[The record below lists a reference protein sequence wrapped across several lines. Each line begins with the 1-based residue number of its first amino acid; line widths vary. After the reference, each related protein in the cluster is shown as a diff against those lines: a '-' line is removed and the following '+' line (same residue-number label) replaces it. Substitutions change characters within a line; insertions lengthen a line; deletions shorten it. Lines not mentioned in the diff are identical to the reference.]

1 MIRELIKED
10 YENIKKLVYQVHKLH
25 LEHRPDIYIDGNPLP
40 IEYFN
45 NIISDENSFCYV
57 YEENNKIV
65 GLLLA
70 LKKTNRAIP
79 IAKQRNTYFI
89 DDIVVDEN
97 NRRKGIGKSLYN
109 FLLNKAMEEKIDAIE
124 LNVWAFNESAIRFY
138 ESIGMSVKNMKLEK
152 IISNSNIKTKNI
164 KINVTEGIDD

>member
-1 MIRELIKED
+1 MIRELKKED
-10 YENIKKLVYQVHKLH
+10 YECAKELVYQVHKLH
-25 LEHRPDIYIDGNPLP
+25 LEYRPDIYIDGNPLP

-45 NIISDENSFCYV
+45 NIISDKNSSCYV
-57 YEENNKIV
+57 YEESKKIL
-65 GLLLA
+65 GLILA
-70 LKKTNRAIP
+70 LKKTNCAIP
-79 IAKQRNTYFI
+79 ITRQRNTYFI

-97 NRRKGIGKSLYN
+97 NRRKGIGKSLFD

-152 IISNSNIKTKNI
+152 IINNLNIETKKNQVEVTKKTR
-164 KINVTEGIDD
+164 